1 MLEKLNLRFIKIN
14 KKLDIYELE
23 LFLELIKNHLN
34 WEHVL
39 EILGLPSNENLI
51 LDRIDKNAS
60 KINQYCINK
69 INKADR
75 IYWLIYRTITKRLLI
90 QQFNKAFIYPIFLWL
105 MSLNLITF
113 LMLYIMPSTIN
124 TFNSFSNVNNSL
136 NILILVIQFII
147 GIQWGL
153 ILILMFIIST
163 VKYRKITSIYLKL
176 FKNNKKTIF
185 VYVISYLYLIDLV
198 SLMNL
203 NLNIDAQMNI
213 LKLIEFP
220 MYLDISEKVIDNLK
234 SGISI
239 KHAFEYLDSTFL
251 KIIAI
256 EDYERK
262 MEERINNYLIVLRK
276 QIEISIKKY
285 ANLFTAFV
293 YLQIGVMVLIVYS
306 ILLYPLKLL
315 EGMNL

>member
-1 MLEKLNLRFIKIN
+1 MLEKLNFRSIKIN

-23 LFLELIKNHLN
+23 LFLELLKNHLN
-34 WEHVL
+34 WEQII
-39 EILGLPSNENLI
+39 EILSLSNNESLI
-51 LDRIDKNAS
+51 LNRIDKNAY
-60 KINQYCINK
+60 KLNQYCMNK

-75 IYWLIYRTITKRLLI
+75 IYWVIYRTITKRLLI
-90 QQFNKAFIYPIFLWL
+90 QQFNKLFIYPIFLWL

-124 TFNSFSNVNNSL
+124 TFNSFSNINNSL
-136 NILILVIQFII
+136 NILIIVIQFII
-147 GIQWGL
+147 GVQWGL

-163 VKYRKITSIYLKL
+163 FKYKKITSIYIKL
-176 FKNNKKTIF
+176 FDKNKKNI
-185 VYVISYLYLIDLV
+185 VIYLISYLYLIDLV

-203 NLNIDAQMNI
+203 NLNIDTQMNI
-213 LKLIEFP
+213 LKEIEFP
-220 MYLDISEKVIDNLK
+220 MYLNISNRVIDNLK
-234 SGISI
+234 KGVSI
-239 KHAFEYLDSTFL
+239 KYAFEYLDPTFL

-262 MEERINNYLIVLRK
+262 MEERINNYLIVLKK

-285 ANLFTAFV
+285 ANLFTALV
-293 YLQIGVMVLIVYS
+293 YIQIGIMVLIVYS

-315 EGMNL
+315 EGMNI

>member
-1 MLEKLNLRFIKIN
+1 MLEKLNFRSIKIK

-23 LFLELIKNHLN
+23 LFLELLKNHLN
-34 WEHVL
+34 WEQII
-39 EILGLPSNENLI
+39 EILNLPNNENSI
-51 LDRIDKNAS
+51 LNRIDKNAY
-60 KINQYCINK
+60 KINQFCMSK
-69 INKADR
+69 INKAER

-90 QQFNKAFIYPIFLWL
+90 QQFNKLFIYPVFLWL

-124 TFNSFSNVNNSL
+124 TFNSFSNINNSL

-147 GIQWGL
+147 GVQWGG
-153 ILILMFIIST
+153 ILVLMFIIST
-163 VKYRKITSIYLKL
+163 FKYKKITSIYMKL
-176 FKNNKKTIF
+176 FDKNQKNI
-185 VYVISYLYLIDLV
+185 VIYLLSYLYLIDLV

-203 NLNIDAQMNI
+203 NLNIDTQMNI
-213 LKLIEFP
+213 LKQIEFP
-220 MYLDISEKVIDNLK
+220 MYLNISNKVIDNLK
-234 SGISI
+234 KGISI
-239 KHAFEYLDSTFL
+239 KHAFDYLDSTFL

-262 MEERINNYLIVLRK
+262 MEERINNYLIVLKK

-285 ANLFTAFV
+285 ANLFTALV
-293 YLQIGVMVLIVYS
+293 YIQIGIMILIVYS

-315 EGMNL
+315 EGMNI

>member
-213 LKLIEFP
+213 LKQIEFP

>member
-60 KINQYCINK
+60 KINQHCINK

-213 LKLIEFP
+213 LKQIEFP

>member
-34 WEHVL
+34 WEHIL
-39 EILGLPSNENLI
+39 EILSLPRNENLI
-51 LDRIDKNAS
+51 LDRIDKNAY
-60 KINQYCINK
+60 KINQYCLNK

-90 QQFNKAFIYPIFLWL
+90 QQFNKSFIYPIFLWL

-124 TFNSFSNVNNSL
+124 TFNSFSSVNNSL
-136 NILILVIQFII
+136 NILILVIQFLI
-147 GIQWGL
+147 GVQWGL
-153 ILILMFIIST
+153 ILILMFVITT
-163 VKYRKITSIYLKL
+163 VKYRKITSIYLKF
-176 FKNNKKTIF
+176 FKNNKKNIF
-185 VYVISYLYLIDLV
+185 VYLISYLYLIDLV

-203 NLNIDAQMNI
+203 NLNIDTQMNI
-213 LKLIEFP
+213 LKQIEFP
-220 MYLDISEKVIDNLK
+220 MYLNISDKVIDNLK

-285 ANLFTAFV
+285 ANLYTAFV